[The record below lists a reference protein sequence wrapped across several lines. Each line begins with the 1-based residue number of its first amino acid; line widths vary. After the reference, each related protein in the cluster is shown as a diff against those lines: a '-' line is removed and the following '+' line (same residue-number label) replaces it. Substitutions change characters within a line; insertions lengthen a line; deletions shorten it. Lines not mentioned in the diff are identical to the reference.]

1 MNDPQR
7 LYEKI
12 YQILITKGVDVL
24 ADYIK
29 KRDLDDYAINA
40 IRTLASLPD
49 PRVVTRR
56 EAVKIAM
63 ECISRSLEFCYQTE
77 NIGKLAHQ
85 LREQLEQ
92 EPKEFIDLP
101 LGVSSNTLDGS
112 GLESMLMSNNS
123 MLLNLTTAVSKIA
136 ATVDIDLKGQCP
148 YCQGPLVEVLVNTGG
163 MNWELRLRCKKQT
176 KPDCRNS
183 DWFLQNTQVK
193 VP

>member
-85 LREQLEQ
+85 LREQLCPFGKHER
-92 EPKEFIDLP
+92 IDFFP
-101 LGVSSNTLDGS
+101 AAPVPGVAPSQVTVKMVNIVKIHAYRGAIRHFL
-112 GLESMLMSNNS
+112 SMKR
-123 MLLNLTTAVSKIA
+123 AI
-136 ATVDIDLKGQCP
+136 
-148 YCQGPLVEVLVNTGG
+148 
-163 MNWELRLRCKKQT
+163 
-176 KPDCRNS
+176 
-183 DWFLQNTQVK
+183 
-193 VP
+193 